1 MGVILMGKTST
12 KSKTKYNEYSYARY
26 TLRIRKDSIL
36 YDEVEDF
43 MMKKGTSLNYL
54 ATKLLDDYFFKRR
67 YSDPEYPQ

>member
-1 MGVILMGKTST
+1 MGVILVGKTKT
-12 KSKTKYNEYSYARY
+12 QSKTKYNEYSYARY

-54 ATKLLDDYFFKRR
+54 ATKLLDDHFSKLR
-67 YSDPEYPQ
+67 YCDPQYPQ